1 MHDDEI
7 RVDDDSSVEFEKCR
21 KEIESLR
28 KQIKE
33 RIAVWLSGG
42 ENMIAIGDTPFL
54 NAISEGMKIIEK
66 NGMYGIIGKET
77 GKEILPALYDYLKP
91 HGVS

>member
-7 RVDDDSSVEFEKCR
+7 REDDDSSVEFEKCR

-33 RIAVWLSGG
+33 RIAV
-42 ENMIAIGDTPFL
+42 
-54 NAISEGMKIIEK
+54 
-66 NGMYGIIGKET
+66 
-77 GKEILPALYDYLKP
+77 
-91 HGVS
+91 